1 MEKGDI
7 SVDPMRKMRA
17 WDRTI
22 IDNQAKR
29 VSKPKREDFM
39 VVWIKEEI
47 ECNHRFD
54 FGEKV

>member
-22 IDNQAKR
+22 KDKQAKR
-29 VSKPKREDFM
+29 VSKPKEESVM
-39 VVWIKEEI
+39 VVWSKEEI
-47 ECNHRFD
+47 DCNRTFD